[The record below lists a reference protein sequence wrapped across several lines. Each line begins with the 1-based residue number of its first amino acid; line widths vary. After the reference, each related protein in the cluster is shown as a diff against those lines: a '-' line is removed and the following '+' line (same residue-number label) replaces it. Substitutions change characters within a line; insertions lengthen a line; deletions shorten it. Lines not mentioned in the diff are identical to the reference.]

1 MYLTNNFHLKKERN
15 RNIVIATLIILAVLS
30 RLVPH
35 PPNFAPI
42 TGIALFPQKNNNKL
56 FSVFIPIIPLFISD
70 LFIEISF
77 INIFVYL
84 SFIIIYFLGSI
95 STKIEVKT
103 VFVFDY
109 FFYFNQSWS
118 LIQAT
123 KNIEGLIACY
133 TFALPFFVNTIL
145 GDLFY
150 SFILFRSFKTAKKFK
165 FISA

>member
-1 MYLTNNFHLKKERN
+1 MKKERN
-15 RNIVIATLIILAVLS
+15 RNIVIVTLIILAVLS

-42 TGIALFPQKNNNKL
+42 TGIALFSSKKINNKL

-70 LFIEISF
+70 LFIGISF

-103 VFVFDY
+103 VFLSSII
-109 FFYFNQSWS
+109 FFVLTNLGVWY
-118 LIQAT
+118 LGYP
-123 KNIEGLIACY
+123 KNIEGLIGCY

-165 FISA
+165 FVSA

>member
-1 MYLTNNFHLKKERN
+1 M
-15 RNIVIATLIILAVLS
+15 IASLIILAVFS
-30 RLVPH
+30 RLLPH

-42 TGIALFPQKNNNKL
+42 PGIALFSSKKINNKL

-70 LFIEISF
+70 LFIGISF

-84 SFIIIYFLGSI
+84 SFIIIHFLGSI

-103 VFVFDY
+103 VFLSSII
-109 FFYFNQSWS
+109 FFILTNLGVWY
-118 LIQAT
+118 LGYP

-145 GDLFY
+145 GDFFY

>member
-1 MYLTNNFHLKKERN
+1 MKKERN

-42 TGIALFPQKNNNKL
+42 TGIALFSSKKINNKL

-70 LFIEISF
+70 LFIGISF

-103 VFVFDY
+103 VFLSSII
-109 FFYFNQSWS
+109 FFILTNLGVWY
-118 LIQAT
+118 LGYP

-150 SFILFRSFKTAKKFK
+150 SFILFRSFKFAKKFK
-165 FISA
+165 LMSA

>member
-1 MYLTNNFHLKKERN
+1 MKKERN
-15 RNIVIATLIILAVLS
+15 RNIVIASIIILAVLS

-42 TGIALFPQKNNNKL
+42 TGIALFSSKKINNKL
-56 FSVFIPIIPLFISD
+56 FGILFPIIPLFISD
-70 LFIEISF
+70 LFIGISF

-95 STKIEVKT
+95 SPKIDVKS
-103 VFVFDY
+103 VFFSSVI
-109 FFYFNQSWS
+109 FFILTNLGVWY
-118 LIQAT
+118 LGYP
-123 KNIEGLIACY
+123 KNVEGLITCF
-133 TFALPFFVNTIL
+133 TLALPFFVNTIL

-150 SFILFRSFKTAKKFK
+150 SYIFFRSYKAAMKFK